1 MSQTYEPGVVV
12 PGARPM
18 LDPDAPAPKFLT
30 DKKGRPL
37 WTMPEPTS
45 YERHFKTAATR
56 RAYDVVVA
64 MGLEPSEDMYTVLV
78 PIYRGI
84 PANIANYIRSQH
96 RRDERKK
103 VAKKQKRKDAL
114 KNLILPS

>member
-1 MSQTYEPGVVV
+1 MSHTYAPGVVV

-18 LDPDAPAPKFLT
+18 LDPDVPAPKFLT

-45 YERHFKTAATR
+45 YERHFKTAATH
-56 RAYDVVVA
+56 RAHALASDTEA
-64 MGLEPSEDMYTVLV
+64 ADEMFTVLV

-84 PANIANYIRSQH
+84 SANIANYMRSQH
-96 RRDERKK
+96 RRAERKK
-103 VAKKQKRKDAL
+103 VEKKQKRKDAL
-114 KNLILPS
+114 KNLIIPS